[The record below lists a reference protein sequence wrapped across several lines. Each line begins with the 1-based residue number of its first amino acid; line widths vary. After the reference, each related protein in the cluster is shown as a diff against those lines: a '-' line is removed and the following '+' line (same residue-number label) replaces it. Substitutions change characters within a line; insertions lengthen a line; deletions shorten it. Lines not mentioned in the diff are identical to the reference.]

1 MGEGEGCQPC
11 RQPHVGRLASSLERA
26 PKRFPRFSP
35 QVRSCPNRSLCRA
48 ASDKRT
54 VVISVTAR
62 RAHIRHILCWETV
75 PPTGP
80 CFAHKR
86 FNSHEIVGMSI
97 SLGID
102 VGAVSVKLAALS
114 SREDCALLARVAE
127 ASPASRGGLSVI
139 AWFRQLMWD

>member
-1 MGEGEGCQPC
+1 M
-11 RQPHVGRLASSLERA
+11 
-26 PKRFPRFSP
+26 
-35 QVRSCPNRSLCRA
+35 
-48 ASDKRT
+48 
-54 VVISVTAR
+54 
-62 RAHIRHILCWETV
+62 

-127 ASPASRGGLSVI
+127 ASPASRGVLSVI
-139 AWFRQLMWD
+139 ACGC